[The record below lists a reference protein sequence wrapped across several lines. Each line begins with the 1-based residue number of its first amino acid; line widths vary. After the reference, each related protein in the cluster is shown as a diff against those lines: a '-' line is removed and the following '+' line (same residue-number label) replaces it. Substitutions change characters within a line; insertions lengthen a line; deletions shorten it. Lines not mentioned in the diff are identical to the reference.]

1 MGLFSF
7 VGKALGSVAKIG
19 LGLIPGGGIAKTALG
34 LAGQL
39 LQHKSAGPMKS
50 TPLKYG
56 VATAYG
62 VPTLRAQPRPVL
74 RNPMIQSTPAVLRA
88 SPVMPGGGIATSQ
101 GIMAPGGGL
110 PPASY
115 GGRSGG
121 PKRKRRSSSSR
132 RSSRARSGKK
142 SRASGKRLKFGSPAW
157 RKKYMK
163 RSGKRGRAKR

>member
-19 LGLIPGGGIAKTALG
+19 LGFIPGGGIAKQAIG

-39 LQHKSAGPMKS
+39 LHHKQAGPMRS
-50 TPLKYG
+50 TGLKYG
-56 VATAYG
+56 VATSYG

-74 RNPMIQSTPAVLRA
+74 RNPMIRPTPAILRA
-88 SPVMPGGGIATSQ
+88 SPVMPGGGVATSQ

-110 PPASY
+110 PPATY
-115 GGRSGG
+115 GGRSGTQ
-121 PKRKRRSSSSR
+121 KRKRRSSSSR
-132 RSSRARSGKK
+132 KSSLTRKRRSSGGGGRK
-142 SRASGKRLKFGSPAW
+142 LKFGSPAW

-163 RSGKRGRAKR
+163 RSGKRGRRKR